1 MEIYL
6 CGFLA
11 FKKLFFINLWNF
23 NITIVI
29 GDKMIQDMEN
39 NKIPKGSIDLVGFG
53 RLGLRTGINLI
64 QIHRGGPAK
73 ITVIDG
79 QKISESD
86 IIFLLKGAEVGTYKS
101 DFLKEI
107 STHKKEFREVVSIT
121 EDINEDNL
129 DLISGDVVVIEIAG
143 GNTIPTAAN
152 IIKKAH
158 ENGSKT
164 IGTAGIFG
172 IGDEEIVVKDIS
184 EFDDS
189 NPVVE
194 ELRKEGIVK
203 DHMLISTNTFIRD
216 SIPITPYVLDD
227 IANIITK
234 EALKL
239 LIEKNNE

>member
-1 MEIYL
+1 
-6 CGFLA
+6 
-11 FKKLFFINLWNF
+11 
-23 NITIVI
+23 
-29 GDKMIQDMEN
+29 MIQEMEN
-39 NKIPKGSIDLVGFG
+39 NLIPKGSIDLVGFG

-64 QIHRGGPAK
+64 QIHRGGPSK

-79 QKISESD
+79 QKISASD
-86 IIFLLKGAEVGTYKS
+86 IIFLLKGAEIGTYKS

-107 STHKKEFREVVSIT
+107 STHPKDFREVVSIN
-121 EDINEDNL
+121 EDIDEDNL
-129 DLISGDVVVIEIAG
+129 DLITGDVVVIEIAG
-143 GNTIPTAAN
+143 GNTVPTAAK

-164 IGTAGIFG
+164 LGTAGIFG
-172 IGDEEIVVKDIS
+172 IGDEEIIVKDIS

-189 NPVVE
+189 NPVIE

-203 DHMLISTNTFIRD
+203 DHMVVTTSTFIRD
-216 SIPITPYVLDD
+216 SIPITPYVLDN
-227 IANIITK
+227 IANTITK

>member
-1 MEIYL
+1 
-6 CGFLA
+6 
-11 FKKLFFINLWNF
+11 
-23 NITIVI
+23 
-29 GDKMIQDMEN
+29 MIQEMEN
-39 NKIPKGSIDLVGFG
+39 SLIPKGSIDLVGFG

-64 QIHRGGPAK
+64 QIHRGGPSK

-86 IIFLLKGAEVGTYKS
+86 IIFLLKGAEVGTYKA
-101 DFLKEI
+101 DFLKEL
-107 STHKKEFREVVSIT
+107 STHPANFREVVSIT
-121 EDINEDNL
+121 EDISEDNL
-129 DLISGDVVVIEIAG
+129 DLITGDVVVIEIAG
-143 GNTIPTAAN
+143 GNTIPTASK

-164 IGTAGIFG
+164 LGTAGIFG
-172 IGDEEIVVKDIS
+172 IGDEEIIVKDIS

-189 NPVVE
+189 NPAVN

-203 DHMLISTNTFIRD
+203 DHLILTTSTFIRD
-216 SIPITPYVLDD
+216 AIPITPYVLDD
-227 IANIITK
+227 IANTLTK

>member
-1 MEIYL
+1 
-6 CGFLA
+6 
-11 FKKLFFINLWNF
+11 
-23 NITIVI
+23 
-29 GDKMIQDMEN
+29 MEN
-39 NKIPKGSIDLVGFG
+39 SLIPKGSIDLVGFG

-64 QIHRGGPAK
+64 QIHRGGPSK

-86 IIFLLKGAEVGTYKS
+86 IIFLLKGAKVGTYKS
-101 DFLKEI
+101 DFLKEL
-107 STHKKEFREVVSIT
+107 STHDPNFREVVSVR
-121 EDINEDNL
+121 EDISEENI
-129 DLISGDVVVIEIAG
+129 DLITGDVVVIEIAG
-143 GNTIPTAAN
+143 GNTIPTAAK

-172 IGDEEIVVKDIS
+172 IGDEELVVKDIS

-189 NPVVE
+189 NPAIE
-194 ELRKEGIVK
+194 ELRKEGVTEN
-203 DHMLISTNTFIRD
+203 HMVISTNTFIRD
-216 SIPITPYVLDD
+216 GIPITPYVLDN
-227 IANIITK
+227 IANTITK

>member
-1 MEIYL
+1 
-6 CGFLA
+6 
-11 FKKLFFINLWNF
+11 
-23 NITIVI
+23 
-29 GDKMIQDMEN
+29 MIQEMEN
-39 NKIPKGSIDLVGFG
+39 SLIPKGSIDLVGFG

-79 QKISESD
+79 QRISESD
-86 IIFLLKGAEVGTYKS
+86 IIFLLKGAEVGMYKS
-101 DFLKEI
+101 DFLKEL
-107 STHKKEFREVVSIT
+107 STHPSDFREVVSIT
-121 EDINEDNL
+121 EDIDEDNI
-129 DLISGDVVVIEIAG
+129 DLIQGDVVVIEIAG
-143 GNTIPTAAN
+143 GNTIPTAVN

-189 NPVVE
+189 NLVVN
-194 ELRKEGIVK
+194 ELRKEGITK
-203 DHMLISTNTFIRD
+203 GHMIVTTNTFIRD
-216 SIPITPYVLDD
+216 SIPITPYVLDN
-227 IANIITK
+227 IANTITR

-239 LIEKNNE
+239 LIEKNNEE

>member
-1 MEIYL
+1 
-6 CGFLA
+6 
-11 FKKLFFINLWNF
+11 
-23 NITIVI
+23 
-29 GDKMIQDMEN
+29 MIQEMEN
-39 NKIPKGSIDLVGFG
+39 NLMPKGSIDLVGFG

-64 QIHRGGPAK
+64 QIHRGGPSK

-86 IIFLLKGAEVGTYKS
+86 IIFLLKGAEVGTYKA
-101 DFLKEI
+101 DFLKKL
-107 STHKKEFREVVSIT
+107 STHHPDFREVISIT
-121 EDINEDNL
+121 EDISEDNI
-129 DLISGDVVVIEIAG
+129 DLITGDVVVIEIAG

-158 ENGSKT
+158 GKGSKT
-164 IGTAGIFG
+164 MGTAGIFG

-189 NPVVE
+189 NPAVN

-203 DHMLISTNTFIRD
+203 DHLILTTSTFIRD
-216 SIPITPYVLDD
+216 AIPITPYVLDD

>member
-1 MEIYL
+1 
-6 CGFLA
+6 
-11 FKKLFFINLWNF
+11 
-23 NITIVI
+23 
-29 GDKMIQDMEN
+29 MIQEMEN
-39 NKIPKGSIDLVGFG
+39 NLIPKGSIDLVGFG

-64 QIHRGGPAK
+64 QIHRGGPSK

-79 QKISESD
+79 QKISASD
-86 IIFLLKGAEVGTYKS
+86 IIFLLKGAEIGTYKS

-107 STHKKEFREVVSIT
+107 STHPKDFREVVSIN

-129 DLISGDVVVIEIAG
+129 DLITGDVVVIEIAG
-143 GNTIPTAAN
+143 GNTVPTAAK

-164 IGTAGIFG
+164 LGTAGIFG
-172 IGDEEIVVKDIS
+172 IGNEEIIVKDIS

-189 NPVVE
+189 NPVIE

-203 DHMLISTNTFIRD
+203 DHMVVTTSTFIRD
-216 SIPITPYVLDD
+216 SIPITPYVLDN
-227 IANIITK
+227 IANTITK

>member
-1 MEIYL
+1 
-6 CGFLA
+6 
-11 FKKLFFINLWNF
+11 
-23 NITIVI
+23 
-29 GDKMIQDMEN
+29 MIQEMEN
-39 NKIPKGSIDLVGFG
+39 NLMPKGSIDLVGFG

-64 QIHRGGPAK
+64 QIHRGGPSK

-86 IIFLLKGAEVGTYKS
+86 IIFLLKGAEVGTYKA
-101 DFLKEI
+101 DFLKKL
-107 STHKKEFREVVSIT
+107 STHHPDFREVISIT
-121 EDINEDNL
+121 EDISEDNI
-129 DLISGDVVVIEIAG
+129 DLITGDVVVIEIAG

-158 ENGSKT
+158 EKGSKT

-184 EFDDS
+184 EFDGS
-189 NPVVE
+189 NPAVN

-203 DHMLISTNTFIRD
+203 DHLILTTSTFIRD
-216 SIPITPYVLDD
+216 AIPITPYVLDD

>member
-1 MEIYL
+1 
-6 CGFLA
+6 
-11 FKKLFFINLWNF
+11 
-23 NITIVI
+23 
-29 GDKMIQDMEN
+29 MIQEMEN
-39 NKIPKGSIDLVGFG
+39 NLMPKGSIDLVGFG

-64 QIHRGGPAK
+64 QIHRGGPSK

-86 IIFLLKGAEVGTYKS
+86 IIFLLKGAEVGTYKA
-101 DFLKEI
+101 DFLKKL
-107 STHKKEFREVVSIT
+107 STHHPDFREVISIT
-121 EDINEDNL
+121 EDISEDNI
-129 DLISGDVVVIEIAG
+129 DLITGDVVVIEIAG

-158 ENGSKT
+158 EKGSKT

-189 NPVVE
+189 NPAVN

-203 DHMLISTNTFIRD
+203 DHLILTTSTFIRD
-216 SIPITPYVLDD
+216 AIPITPYVLDD

-239 LIEKNNE
+239 LIQKNNE

>member
-1 MEIYL
+1 MLQE
-6 CGFLA
+6 
-11 FKKLFFINLWNF
+11 
-23 NITIVI
+23 
-29 GDKMIQDMEN
+29 MEN
-39 NKIPKGSIDLVGFG
+39 NLIPKGSIDLVGFG

-64 QIHRGGPAK
+64 QIHRGGPSK

-79 QKISESD
+79 QKISASD
-86 IIFLLKGAEVGTYKS
+86 IIFLLKGAEIGTYKS

-107 STHKKEFREVVSIT
+107 STHPKDFREVVSIN

-129 DLISGDVVVIEIAG
+129 DLITGDVVVIEIAG
-143 GNTIPTAAN
+143 GNTVPTAAK

-164 IGTAGIFG
+164 LGTAGIFG
-172 IGDEEIVVKDIS
+172 IGNEEIIVKDIS

-189 NPVVE
+189 NPVIE

-203 DHMLISTNTFIRD
+203 DHMVVTTSTFIRD
-216 SIPITPYVLDD
+216 SIPITPYVLDN
-227 IANIITK
+227 IANTITK

-239 LIEKNNE
+239 LIEKNKE

>member
-1 MEIYL
+1 
-6 CGFLA
+6 
-11 FKKLFFINLWNF
+11 
-23 NITIVI
+23 
-29 GDKMIQDMEN
+29 MIQEMEN
-39 NKIPKGSIDLVGFG
+39 NLIPKGSIDLVGFG

-64 QIHRGGPAK
+64 QIHRGGPSK

-79 QKISESD
+79 QKISASD
-86 IIFLLKGAEVGTYKS
+86 IIFLLKGAEIGTYKS

-107 STHKKEFREVVSIT
+107 STHPKDFREVVSIN

-129 DLISGDVVVIEIAG
+129 DLITGDVVVIEIAG
-143 GNTIPTAAN
+143 GNTVPTAAK

-164 IGTAGIFG
+164 LGTAGIFG
-172 IGDEEIVVKDIS
+172 IGNEEIIVKDIS

-189 NPVVE
+189 NPVIE

-203 DHMLISTNTFIRD
+203 DHMVVTTSTFIRD
-216 SIPITPYVLDD
+216 SIPITPYVLDN
-227 IANIITK
+227 IANTITK

-239 LIEKNNE
+239 LIQKNKE

>member
-1 MEIYL
+1 
-6 CGFLA
+6 
-11 FKKLFFINLWNF
+11 
-23 NITIVI
+23 
-29 GDKMIQDMEN
+29 MEN
-39 NKIPKGSIDLVGFG
+39 SLIPKGSIDLVGFG

-64 QIHRGGPAK
+64 QIHRGGPSK

-86 IIFLLKGAEVGTYKS
+86 IIFLLKGAEVGTYKA
-101 DFLKEI
+101 DFLNEL
-107 STHKKEFREVVSIT
+107 STHPANFREVVSIT
-121 EDINEDNL
+121 EDISEDNL
-129 DLISGDVVVIEIAG
+129 DLITGDVVVIEIAG
-143 GNTIPTAAN
+143 GNTIPTAAK

-164 IGTAGIFG
+164 LGTAGIFG
-172 IGDEEIVVKDIS
+172 IGDEEIIVKDIS

-189 NPVVE
+189 NPAVN

-203 DHMLISTNTFIRD
+203 DHLILTTSTFIRD
-216 SIPITPYVLDD
+216 AIPITPYVLDD
-227 IANIITK
+227 IANTLTK

>member
-1 MEIYL
+1 
-6 CGFLA
+6 
-11 FKKLFFINLWNF
+11 
-23 NITIVI
+23 
-29 GDKMIQDMEN
+29 MIQEMEN
-39 NKIPKGSIDLVGFG
+39 NLMPKGSIDLVGFG

-64 QIHRGGPAK
+64 QIHRGGPSK

-86 IIFLLKGAEVGTYKS
+86 IIFLLKGAEVGTYKA
-101 DFLKEI
+101 DFLKKL
-107 STHKKEFREVVSIT
+107 STHHPDFREVISIT
-121 EDINEDNL
+121 EDISEDNI
-129 DLISGDVVVIEIAG
+129 DLITGDVVVIEIAG
-143 GNTIPTAAN
+143 GNTIPAAAN

-158 ENGSKT
+158 EKGSKT

-189 NPVVE
+189 NPAVN

-203 DHMLISTNTFIRD
+203 DHLILTTSTFIRD
-216 SIPITPYVLDD
+216 AIPITPYVLDD

>member
-1 MEIYL
+1 
-6 CGFLA
+6 
-11 FKKLFFINLWNF
+11 
-23 NITIVI
+23 
-29 GDKMIQDMEN
+29 MEN
-39 NKIPKGSIDLVGFG
+39 SLIPKGSIDLVGFG

-64 QIHRGGPAK
+64 QIHRGGPSK

-86 IIFLLKGAEVGTYKS
+86 IIFLLKGAKVGTYKS
-101 DFLKEI
+101 DFLKEL
-107 STHKKEFREVVSIT
+107 STHDPNFREVVSVR
-121 EDINEDNL
+121 EDISEENM
-129 DLISGDVVVIEIAG
+129 DLITGDVVVIEIAG
-143 GNTIPTAAN
+143 GNTIPTAAK

-172 IGDEEIVVKDIS
+172 IGDEELVVKDIS

-189 NPVVE
+189 NPAIE
-194 ELRKEGIVK
+194 ELRKEGITEN
-203 DHMLISTNTFIRD
+203 HMVISTNTFIRD
-216 SIPITPYVLDD
+216 GIPITPYVLDN
-227 IANIITK
+227 IANTITK

>member
-1 MEIYL
+1 
-6 CGFLA
+6 
-11 FKKLFFINLWNF
+11 
-23 NITIVI
+23 
-29 GDKMIQDMEN
+29 MEN
-39 NKIPKGSIDLVGFG
+39 SLIPKGSIDLVGFG

-64 QIHRGGPAK
+64 QIHRGGPSK

-86 IIFLLKGAEVGTYKS
+86 IIFLLNGAEVGTYKS
-101 DFLKEI
+101 DFLKEL
-107 STHKKEFREVVSIT
+107 STHPTDFREVVSIT
-121 EDINEDNL
+121 EDISEDNL
-129 DLISGDVVVIEIAG
+129 DLITGDVVVIEIAG
-143 GNTIPTAAN
+143 GNTIPIAAN

-164 IGTAGIFG
+164 LGTAGIFG
-172 IGDEEIVVKDIS
+172 IGDEEIIVKDIS

-189 NPVVE
+189 NPAVN

-203 DHMLISTNTFIRD
+203 DHLILTTSTFIRD
-216 SIPITPYVLDD
+216 AIPITPYVLDD
-227 IANIITK
+227 IANTLTK

>member
-1 MEIYL
+1 
-6 CGFLA
+6 
-11 FKKLFFINLWNF
+11 
-23 NITIVI
+23 
-29 GDKMIQDMEN
+29 MIQEMEN
-39 NKIPKGSIDLVGFG
+39 NLMPKGSIDLVGFG

-64 QIHRGGPAK
+64 QIHRGGPSK

-86 IIFLLKGAEVGTYKS
+86 MTFLLKGAEVGTYKA
-101 DFLKEI
+101 DFLKKL
-107 STHKKEFREVVSIT
+107 STHHPDFREVISIT
-121 EDINEDNL
+121 EDISEDNI
-129 DLISGDVVVIEIAG
+129 DLITGDVVVIEIAG

-158 ENGSKT
+158 EKGSKT

-189 NPVVE
+189 NPAVN

-203 DHMLISTNTFIRD
+203 DHLILTTSTFIRD
-216 SIPITPYVLDD
+216 AIPITPYVLDD

>member
-1 MEIYL
+1 
-6 CGFLA
+6 
-11 FKKLFFINLWNF
+11 
-23 NITIVI
+23 
-29 GDKMIQDMEN
+29 MIQEMEN

-53 RLGLRTGINLI
+53 RLGLRIGINLI
-64 QIHRGGPAK
+64 QVHRGGPSK

-79 QKISESD
+79 QKISGSD
-86 IIFLLKGAEVGTYKS
+86 IIFLLQGAEVGTYKA
-101 DFLKEI
+101 DFLKEL
-107 STHKKEFREVVSIT
+107 STHPTDFREVISIT
-121 EDINEDNL
+121 EDITEENI
-129 DLISGDVVVIEIAG
+129 DLIAGDVVVIAIAG

-164 IGTAGIFG
+164 LGTAGIFG

-189 NPVVE
+189 NPAVN

-203 DHMLISTNTFIRD
+203 DHLILTTDRFIRD
-216 SIPITPYVLDD
+216 DIPITPYVLDD
-227 IANIITK
+227 VANILTK

>member
-1 MEIYL
+1 
-6 CGFLA
+6 
-11 FKKLFFINLWNF
+11 
-23 NITIVI
+23 
-29 GDKMIQDMEN
+29 MIQEMEN
-39 NKIPKGSIDLVGFG
+39 KLIPKGSIDLVGFG

-64 QIHRGGPAK
+64 QIHRGGPSK

-107 STHKKEFREVVSIT
+107 STHPTDFREVVSIT
-121 EDINEDNL
+121 EDISEDNI
-129 DLISGDVVVIEIAG
+129 DLITGDVVVIEIAG

-164 IGTAGIFG
+164 LGTAGIFG
-172 IGDEEIVVKDIS
+172 IGDEEIIVKDIS

-189 NPVVE
+189 NPAIE
-194 ELRKEGIVK
+194 ELRKEGITEN
-203 DHMLISTNTFIRD
+203 HMIVTTSTFIRD
-216 SIPITPYVLDD
+216 GIPITPYVLDD

-239 LIEKNNE
+239 LIEKNNEK

>member
-1 MEIYL
+1 
-6 CGFLA
+6 
-11 FKKLFFINLWNF
+11 
-23 NITIVI
+23 
-29 GDKMIQDMEN
+29 MIQEMEN
-39 NKIPKGSIDLVGFG
+39 SLIPKGSIDLVGFG

-64 QIHRGGPAK
+64 QIHRGGPSK

-86 IIFLLKGAEVGTYKS
+86 IIFLLNGAEVGTYKS
-101 DFLKEI
+101 DFLKEL
-107 STHKKEFREVVSIT
+107 STHPTDFREVVSIT
-121 EDINEDNL
+121 EDISEDNL
-129 DLISGDVVVIEIAG
+129 DLITGDVVVIEIAG
-143 GNTIPTAAN
+143 GNTIPIAAN

-164 IGTAGIFG
+164 LGTAGIFG
-172 IGDEEIVVKDIS
+172 IGDEEIIVKDIS

-189 NPVVE
+189 NPAVN

-203 DHMLISTNTFIRD
+203 DHLILTTSTFIRD
-216 SIPITPYVLDD
+216 AIPITPYVLDD
-227 IANIITK
+227 IANTLTK

>member
-1 MEIYL
+1 
-6 CGFLA
+6 
-11 FKKLFFINLWNF
+11 
-23 NITIVI
+23 
-29 GDKMIQDMEN
+29 MIQEMEN
-39 NKIPKGSIDLVGFG
+39 NLIPKGSIDLVGFG

-64 QIHRGGPAK
+64 QIHRGGPSK

-79 QKISESD
+79 QKISASD
-86 IIFLLKGAEVGTYKS
+86 IIFLLKGAEIGTYKS

-107 STHKKEFREVVSIT
+107 STHPKDFREVVSIN

-129 DLISGDVVVIEIAG
+129 DLITGDVVVIEIAG
-143 GNTIPTAAN
+143 GNTVPTAAK

-164 IGTAGIFG
+164 LGTAGIFG
-172 IGDEEIVVKDIS
+172 IGDEEIIVKDIS

-189 NPVVE
+189 NPVIE

-203 DHMLISTNTFIRD
+203 DHMVVTTSTFIRD
-216 SIPITPYVLDD
+216 SIPITPYVLDN
-227 IANIITK
+227 IANTITK

-239 LIEKNNE
+239 LIQKNKE

>member
-1 MEIYL
+1 
-6 CGFLA
+6 
-11 FKKLFFINLWNF
+11 
-23 NITIVI
+23 
-29 GDKMIQDMEN
+29 MEN
-39 NKIPKGSIDLVGFG
+39 SLIPKGSIDLVGFG

-64 QIHRGGPAK
+64 QIHRGGPSK

-107 STHKKEFREVVSIT
+107 STHPTDFREVVSIT
-121 EDINEDNL
+121 EDISEDNI
-129 DLISGDVVVIEIAG
+129 DLITGDVVVIEIAG

-164 IGTAGIFG
+164 LGTAGIFG
-172 IGDEEIVVKDIS
+172 IGDEEISVKDIS

-189 NPVVE
+189 NPAIE
-194 ELRKEGIVK
+194 ELRKEGITEN
-203 DHMLISTNTFIRD
+203 HMIVTTSTFIRD
-216 SIPITPYVLDD
+216 GIPITPYVLDD

-239 LIEKNNE
+239 LIEKNNEK

>member
-1 MEIYL
+1 
-6 CGFLA
+6 
-11 FKKLFFINLWNF
+11 
-23 NITIVI
+23 
-29 GDKMIQDMEN
+29 MIQEMEN
-39 NKIPKGSIDLVGFG
+39 NLMPKGSIDLVGFG

-64 QIHRGGPAK
+64 QIHRGGPSK

-86 IIFLLKGAEVGTYKS
+86 IIFLLKGAEVGTYKA
-101 DFLKEI
+101 DFLKKL
-107 STHKKEFREVVSIT
+107 STHHPDFREVISIT
-121 EDINEDNL
+121 EDISEDNI
-129 DLISGDVVVIEIAG
+129 DLITGDVVVIEIAG

-158 ENGSKT
+158 EKGSKT

-189 NPVVE
+189 NPAVN

-203 DHMLISTNTFIRD
+203 DHLILTTSTFIRD
-216 SIPITPYVLDD
+216 AIPITPYVLDD

-234 EALKL
+234 EALNL
-239 LIEKNNE
+239 LIEKNNEY

>member
-1 MEIYL
+1 
-6 CGFLA
+6 
-11 FKKLFFINLWNF
+11 
-23 NITIVI
+23 
-29 GDKMIQDMEN
+29 MEN
-39 NKIPKGSIDLVGFG
+39 SLIPKGSIDLVGFG

-64 QIHRGGPAK
+64 QIHRGGPSK

-107 STHKKEFREVVSIT
+107 STHPTDFREVVSIT
-121 EDINEDNL
+121 EDISEDNI
-129 DLISGDVVVIEIAG
+129 DLITGDVVVIEIAG

-164 IGTAGIFG
+164 LGTAGIFG
-172 IGDEEIVVKDIS
+172 IGDEEIIVKDIS

-189 NPVVE
+189 NPAIE
-194 ELRKEGIVK
+194 ELRKEGITEN
-203 DHMLISTNTFIRD
+203 HMIVTTSTFIRD
-216 SIPITPYVLDD
+216 GIPITPYVLDD

-239 LIEKNNE
+239 LIEKNNEK

>member
-1 MEIYL
+1 
-6 CGFLA
+6 
-11 FKKLFFINLWNF
+11 
-23 NITIVI
+23 
-29 GDKMIQDMEN
+29 MIQEMEN
-39 NKIPKGSIDLVGFG
+39 NLIPKGSMDLVGFG

-64 QIHRGGPAK
+64 QIHRGGPSK

-79 QKISESD
+79 QKISASD
-86 IIFLLKGAEVGTYKS
+86 IIFLLKGAEIGTYKS

-107 STHKKEFREVVSIT
+107 STHPKDFREVVSIN
-121 EDINEDNL
+121 EDIDEDNL
-129 DLISGDVVVIEIAG
+129 DLITGDVVVIEIAG
-143 GNTIPTAAN
+143 GNTVPTAAK

-164 IGTAGIFG
+164 LGTAGIFG
-172 IGDEEIVVKDIS
+172 IGDEEIIVKDIS

-189 NPVVE
+189 NPVIE

-203 DHMLISTNTFIRD
+203 DHMVVTTSTFIRD
-216 SIPITPYVLDD
+216 SIPITPYVLDN
-227 IANIITK
+227 IANTITK

>member
-1 MEIYL
+1 
-6 CGFLA
+6 
-11 FKKLFFINLWNF
+11 
-23 NITIVI
+23 
-29 GDKMIQDMEN
+29 MEN
-39 NKIPKGSIDLVGFG
+39 NLMPKGSIDLVGFG

-64 QIHRGGPAK
+64 QIHRGGPSK

-86 IIFLLKGAEVGTYKS
+86 IIFLLKGAEVGTYKA
-101 DFLKEI
+101 DFLKKL
-107 STHKKEFREVVSIT
+107 STHHPDFREVISIT
-121 EDINEDNL
+121 EDISEDNI
-129 DLISGDVVVIEIAG
+129 DLITGDVVVIEIAG

-158 ENGSKT
+158 EKGSKT

-172 IGDEEIVVKDIS
+172 IGDEEIIVKDIS

-189 NPVVE
+189 NPAVN

-203 DHMLISTNTFIRD
+203 DHLILTTSTFIRD
-216 SIPITPYVLDD
+216 AIPITPYVLDD
-227 IANIITK
+227 IANTLTK

>member
-1 MEIYL
+1 
-6 CGFLA
+6 
-11 FKKLFFINLWNF
+11 
-23 NITIVI
+23 
-29 GDKMIQDMEN
+29 MIQEMEN
-39 NKIPKGSIDLVGFG
+39 NLIPKGSIDLVGFG

-64 QIHRGGPAK
+64 QIHRGGPSK

-79 QKISESD
+79 QKISASD
-86 IIFLLKGAEVGTYKS
+86 IIFLLKGAEIGTYKS

-107 STHKKEFREVVSIT
+107 STHPKDFREVVSIN

-129 DLISGDVVVIEIAG
+129 DLITGDVVVIEIAG
-143 GNTIPTAAN
+143 GNTVPTAAK

-164 IGTAGIFG
+164 LGTAGIFG
-172 IGDEEIVVKDIS
+172 IGDEEIIVKDIS

-189 NPVVE
+189 NPVIE

-203 DHMLISTNTFIRD
+203 DHMVVTTSTFIRD
-216 SIPITPYVLDD
+216 SIPITPYVLDN
-227 IANIITK
+227 IANTITK

>member
-1 MEIYL
+1 
-6 CGFLA
+6 
-11 FKKLFFINLWNF
+11 
-23 NITIVI
+23 
-29 GDKMIQDMEN
+29 MIQEMEN
-39 NKIPKGSIDLVGFG
+39 NLIPKGSIDLVGFG

-64 QIHRGGPAK
+64 QVHRGGPSK

-79 QKISESD
+79 QKISGSD
-86 IIFLLKGAEVGTYKS
+86 IIFLLKGASEGNYKA

-107 STHKKEFREVVSIT
+107 STHPKDFREVVSIT
-121 EDINEDNL
+121 EDIDEDNL
-129 DLISGDVVVIEIAG
+129 DLITGDVVVIEIAG

-172 IGDEEIVVKDIS
+172 IGDEQIVVKDIS

-189 NPVVE
+189 NPAIE

-203 DHMLISTNTFIRD
+203 DHLVISTNKFIRD
-216 SIPITPYVLDD
+216 AIPITPYVLDD
-227 IANIITK
+227 IANIITR

>member
-1 MEIYL
+1 
-6 CGFLA
+6 
-11 FKKLFFINLWNF
+11 
-23 NITIVI
+23 
-29 GDKMIQDMEN
+29 MEN
-39 NKIPKGSIDLVGFG
+39 NLIPKGSIDLVGFG

-64 QIHRGGPAK
+64 QVHRGGPSK

-86 IIFLLKGAEVGTYKS
+86 IIFLLKGAKAGTYKA

-107 STHKKEFREVVSIT
+107 STHPKDFREVVSIT

-129 DLISGDVVVIEIAG
+129 DLITGDVVVIEIAG

-152 IIKKAH
+152 IIRKAH

-189 NPVVE
+189 NPAIE

-203 DHMLISTNTFIRD
+203 DHLVISTNRFIRD
-216 SIPITPYVLDD
+216 AIPITPYVLDD
-227 IANIITK
+227 IANIISK
-234 EALKL
+234 PL
-239 LIEKNNE
+239 L

>member
-1 MEIYL
+1 
-6 CGFLA
+6 
-11 FKKLFFINLWNF
+11 
-23 NITIVI
+23 
-29 GDKMIQDMEN
+29 MIQEMEN
-39 NKIPKGSIDLVGFG
+39 NLIPKGSIDLVGFG

-73 ITVIDG
+73 ITVMDG

-101 DFLKEI
+101 DFLKKL
-107 STHKKEFREVVSIT
+107 STHLADFREVVSVT
-121 EDINEDNL
+121 EDISEDNI
-129 DLISGDVVVIEIAG
+129 DLITGDVVVIEIAG
-143 GNTIPTAAN
+143 GNTIPTAAK

-172 IGDEEIVVKDIS
+172 IGDEDIIVKDIS

-189 NPVVE
+189 NPAVN
-194 ELRKEGIVK
+194 ELRKEGIIK
-203 DHMLISTNTFIRD
+203 DHLILTTSTFIRD
-216 SIPITPYVLDD
+216 AIPITPYVLDD
-227 IANIITK
+227 IANTLTK

-239 LIEKNNE
+239 LIEKNNG

>member
-1 MEIYL
+1 
-6 CGFLA
+6 
-11 FKKLFFINLWNF
+11 
-23 NITIVI
+23 
-29 GDKMIQDMEN
+29 MIQEMEN
-39 NKIPKGSIDLVGFG
+39 NLMPKGSIDLVGFG

-64 QIHRGGPAK
+64 QIHRGGPSK

-86 IIFLLKGAEVGTYKS
+86 IIFLLKGAEVGTYKA
-101 DFLKEI
+101 DFLKKL
-107 STHKKEFREVVSIT
+107 STHHPDFREVISIT
-121 EDINEDNL
+121 EDISEDNI
-129 DLISGDVVVIEIAG
+129 DLITGDVVVIEIAG

-158 ENGSKT
+158 EKGSKT

-189 NPVVE
+189 NPAVN

-203 DHMLISTNTFIRD
+203 DHLILTTSTFIRD
-216 SIPITPYVLDD
+216 AIPITPYVLDD

>member
-1 MEIYL
+1 
-6 CGFLA
+6 
-11 FKKLFFINLWNF
+11 
-23 NITIVI
+23 
-29 GDKMIQDMEN
+29 MIQEMEN
-39 NKIPKGSIDLVGFG
+39 NLMPKGSIDLVGFG

-64 QIHRGGPAK
+64 QIHRGGPSK

-86 IIFLLKGAEVGTYKS
+86 IIFLLKGAEVGTYKA
-101 DFLKEI
+101 DFLKKL
-107 STHKKEFREVVSIT
+107 STHHPDFREVISIT
-121 EDINEDNL
+121 EDISEDNI
-129 DLISGDVVVIEIAG
+129 DLITGDVVVIEIAG

-158 ENGSKT
+158 EKGSKT

-189 NPVVE
+189 NPAVN

-203 DHMLISTNTFIRD
+203 DHLILTTSTFIRD
-216 SIPITPYVLDD
+216 AIPITPYVLDD
-227 IANIITK
+227 IANTITK

>member
-1 MEIYL
+1 
-6 CGFLA
+6 
-11 FKKLFFINLWNF
+11 
-23 NITIVI
+23 
-29 GDKMIQDMEN
+29 MIQEMEN
-39 NKIPKGSIDLVGFG
+39 KLIPKGSIDLVGFG

-64 QIHRGGPAK
+64 QIHRGGPSK

-107 STHKKEFREVVSIT
+107 STHPTDFREVVSIT
-121 EDINEDNL
+121 EDISEDNI
-129 DLISGDVVVIEIAG
+129 DLITGDVVVIEIAG

-164 IGTAGIFG
+164 LGTAGIFG
-172 IGDEEIVVKDIS
+172 IGDEEIIVKDIS

-189 NPVVE
+189 NPAVN

-203 DHMLISTNTFIRD
+203 DHLILTTSTFIRD
-216 SIPITPYVLDD
+216 AIPITPYVLDD
-227 IANIITK
+227 IANTLTK

>member
-1 MEIYL
+1 
-6 CGFLA
+6 
-11 FKKLFFINLWNF
+11 
-23 NITIVI
+23 
-29 GDKMIQDMEN
+29 MIQEMEN
-39 NKIPKGSIDLVGFG
+39 NLMPKGSIDLVGFG

-64 QIHRGGPAK
+64 QIHRGGPSK

-86 IIFLLKGAEVGTYKS
+86 IIFLLKGAEVGTYKA
-101 DFLKEI
+101 DFLKKL
-107 STHKKEFREVVSIT
+107 STHHPDFREVISIT
-121 EDINEDNL
+121 E
-129 DLISGDVVVIEIAG
+129 
-143 GNTIPTAAN
+143 
-152 IIKKAH
+152 
-158 ENGSKT
+158 
-164 IGTAGIFG
+164 
-172 IGDEEIVVKDIS
+172 DIS

>member
-1 MEIYL
+1 
-6 CGFLA
+6 
-11 FKKLFFINLWNF
+11 
-23 NITIVI
+23 
-29 GDKMIQDMEN
+29 MIQEMEN
-39 NKIPKGSIDLVGFG
+39 NLIPKGSIDLVGFG

-101 DFLKEI
+101 DFLKKLSI
-107 STHKKEFREVVSIT
+107 HPSDFREVVSIT
-121 EDINEDNL
+121 EDISEENI
-129 DLISGDVVVIEIAG
+129 DLITGDVVVIEIAG
-143 GNTIPTAAN
+143 GNTIPTAAK

-164 IGTAGIFG
+164 LGTVGIFG
-172 IGDEEIVVKDIS
+172 IGDEKIIVKDIS

-189 NPVVE
+189 NPAVN
-194 ELRKEGIVK
+194 ELRKEGITK
-203 DHMLISTNTFIRD
+203 DHLVLTTNTFIRD
-216 SIPITPYVLDD
+216 GIPITPYVLDN
-227 IANIITK
+227 IANTLTK